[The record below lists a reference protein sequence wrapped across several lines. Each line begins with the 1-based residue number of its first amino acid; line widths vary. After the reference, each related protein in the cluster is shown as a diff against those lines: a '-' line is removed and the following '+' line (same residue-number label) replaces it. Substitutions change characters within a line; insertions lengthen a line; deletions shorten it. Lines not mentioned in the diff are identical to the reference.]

1 MRKFNGW
8 GLRINSPGQ
17 ISMRFSRDANQCI
30 RCLFFKPTN
39 SQKHIIVY
47 TYDGKIENFSPN
59 ISTDF
64 WSGND
69 TAHTL
74 ELNLQKGMGSNNEN
88 CGGSQTCDQCN
99 AFGVEQV
106 SGTWAWTSSDSNS
119 RVRVRSTLPA
129 NIPAANFP

>member
-1 MRKFNGW
+1 
-8 GLRINSPGQ
+8 
-17 ISMRFSRDANQCI
+17 
-30 RCLFFKPTN
+30 
-39 SQKHIIVY
+39 
-47 TYDGKIENFSPN
+47 
-59 ISTDF
+59 
-64 WSGND
+64 
-69 TAHTL
+69 
-74 ELNLQKGMGSNNEN
+74 MGSNNEN